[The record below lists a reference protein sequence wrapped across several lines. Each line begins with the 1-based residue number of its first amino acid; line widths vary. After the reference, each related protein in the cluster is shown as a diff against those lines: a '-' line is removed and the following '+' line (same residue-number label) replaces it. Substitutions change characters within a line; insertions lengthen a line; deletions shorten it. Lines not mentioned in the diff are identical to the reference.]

1 MKLPLTGIIPPI
13 VTPLLSNTE
22 LDVSGLKN
30 LIDHILAGGVH
41 GVFLLGTTGEAT
53 NLDYN
58 LRKEFIYRACDFVDK
73 KVPVVVGITD
83 TCLQGSL
90 EIAKTSKDAGADAL
104 VISSPYYL
112 PISQNEF
119 VAYLEELVPQLP
131 LPFMMYNM
139 PSCTKMHMSVN
150 TVKKAKEL
158 GAIGIKDSSGNLPYM
173 LSLIEEFKNSPEFAI
188 IAGTEIFIPETIKAG
203 GHGAVAGGANIF
215 PSLFVDLYEASLND
229 DTEKIEQLREK
240 LILIE
245 EKIYNVGAHSSK
257 YIKTIKSALSALGI
271 CSDFVAMPFHRFD
284 NVKTNQIKQ
293 NMKEL
298 SILEPVHVSQLK
310 T

>member
-1 MKLPLTGIIPPI
+1 MKLPLRGIIPPI

-22 LDVSGLKN
+22 LDIQGLKN
-30 LIDHILAGGVH
+30 LIEHILNGGVH

-58 LRKEFIYRACDFVDK
+58 LRREFIYRACEFVGK

-90 EIAKTSKDAGADAL
+90 EIANIAKDAGADAL

-112 PISQNEF
+112 PMSQNEF
-119 VAYLEELVPQLP
+119 IYYLEEIVPLLP

-150 TVKKAKEL
+150 TVRKAKEL
-158 GAIGIKDSSGNLPYM
+158 GAIGIKDSSGNLQYL
-173 LSLIEEFKNSPEFAI
+173 LSLIEEFKDSPEFAV
-188 IAGTEIFIPETIKAG
+188 IAGSEIFIPETIKSG

-215 PSLFVDLYEASLND
+215 PSLFVELYDASVNGEN
-229 DTEKIEQLREK
+229 EKIDLLIKK
-240 LILIE
+240 LIDIE
-245 EKIYNVGAHSSK
+245 EKIYNVGAYSSK
-257 YIKTIKSALSALGI
+257 YIKTIKSALSAMGI
-271 CSDFVAMPFHRFD
+271 CSDFVAMPFRQFD
-284 NVKTNQIKQ
+284 DVKKNRIKQ
-293 NMKEL
+293 NLKEMH
-298 SILEPVHVSQLK
+298 ILESVHSSKIK

>member
-1 MKLPLTGIIPPI
+1 
-13 VTPLLSNTE
+13 
-22 LDVSGLKN
+22 
-30 LIDHILAGGVH
+30 
-41 GVFLLGTTGEAT
+41 
-53 NLDYN
+53 
-58 LRKEFIYRACDFVDK
+58 
-73 KVPVVVGITD
+73 
-83 TCLQGSL
+83 
-90 EIAKTSKDAGADAL
+90 
-104 VISSPYYL
+104 
-112 PISQNEF
+112 
-119 VAYLEELVPQLP
+119 
-131 LPFMMYNM
+131 
-139 PSCTKMHMSVN
+139 
-150 TVKKAKEL
+150 
-158 GAIGIKDSSGNLPYM
+158 M

>member
-13 VTPLLSNTE
+13 VTPLLSNKE

>member
-1 MKLPLTGIIPPI
+1 MKLPLSGIIPPI
-13 VTPLLSNTE
+13 VTPLISNTE
-22 LDVSGLKN
+22 LDIKGLKN
-30 LIDHILAGGVH
+30 LIDYLLNGGVH

-53 NLDYN
+53 NLNYE
-58 LRKEFIYRACDFVDK
+58 LRKEFIYRSCEFVGK

-90 EIAKTSKDAGADAL
+90 EIAKTAKETGADAL
-104 VISSPYYL
+104 VISTPYYL
-112 PISQNEF
+112 PMSQNEF

-139 PSCTKMHMSVN
+139 PGCTKMHMSVN

-158 GAIGIKDSSGNLPYM
+158 GAIGIKDSSGNLPYL
-173 LSLIEEFKNSPEFAI
+173 LSLIEEFKDSPEFAI
-188 IAGTEIFIPETIKAG
+188 IAGTEMFIPETIKAG

-215 PSLFVDLYEASLND
+215 PSFFVELYEASVNGD
-229 DTEKIEQLREK
+229 AEKIDFMRGKMME
-240 LILIE
+240 IE

-257 YIKTIKSALSALGI
+257 YIKTIKSALSAMGI
-271 CSDFVAMPFHRFD
+271 CSDFVAMPFHPFD
-284 NVKTNQIKQ
+284 NVKTNLIKQ

-298 SILEPVHVSQLK
+298 SILEPVHTSQIK

>member
-13 VTPLLSNTE
+13 VTPLLGNTE
-22 LDVSGLKN
+22 LDIRGLKN
-30 LIDHILAGGVH
+30 LIDHVLGGGVH

-58 LRKEFIYRACDFVDK
+58 LRKEFIYRACEIIDK

-83 TCLQGSL
+83 TCLQGTH
-90 EIAKTSKDAGADAL
+90 EIAEASKDAGADAL

-150 TVKKAKEL
+150 TVRKAKEL

-173 LSLIEEFKNSPEFAI
+173 LSLIEEFKESPEFAI
-188 IAGTEIFIPETIKAG
+188 IAGTEIFLPETIKAG

-229 DTEKIEQLREK
+229 DTEKIEMLREK

-245 EKIYNVGAHSSK
+245 EKIYNVGAHASK

-284 NVKTNQIKQ
+284 NGKTNIIKQ

-298 SILEPVHVSQLK
+298 SILEPVHTSQFK

>member
-1 MKLPLTGIIPPI
+1 MKVPLTGIIPPI
-13 VTPLLSNTE
+13 VTPLLSNTK
-22 LDVSGLKN
+22 LDVLGLKN

-53 NLDYN
+53 SLSYSM
-58 LRKEFIYRACDFVDK
+58 RKEFIYTACEFVNRK
-73 KVPVVVGITD
+73 IPVVVGITD

-90 EIAKTSKDAGADAL
+90 EIAEASKNAGADAL

-119 VAYLEELVPQLP
+119 LVYLEELVPLLP

-150 TVKKAKEL
+150 TVRKAKEL
-158 GAIGIKDSSGNLPYM
+158 GAIGIKDSSGNLPYL
-173 LSLIEEFKNSPEFAI
+173 LSLIEEFKDSPEFAL
-188 IAGTEIFIPETIKAG
+188 IAGSEMFIPETILNG
-203 GHGAVAGGANIF
+203 GHGAVPGGANIF
-215 PSLFVDLYEASLND
+215 PSLFVELYDASVNG
-229 DTEKIEQLREK
+229 DTERIDYLRGKMVE
-240 LILIE
+240 IE

-284 NVKTNQIKQ
+284 SVKTNLIRQ
-293 NMKEL
+293 NLKEM
-298 SILEPVHVSQLK
+298 SILEPVQISQQK

>member
-13 VTPLLSNTE
+13 VTPLISNTK
-22 LDVSGLKN
+22 LDIQGLKN
-30 LIDHILAGGVH
+30 LTDHILAGGVH

-53 NLDYN
+53 NLNYN
-58 LRKEFIYRACDFVDK
+58 LRKEFIYRACEFVDK

-90 EIAKTSKDAGADAL
+90 EIAQTSKDAGADAL

-119 VAYLEELVPQLP
+119 VTYLEELVPQLP

-139 PSCTKMHMSVN
+139 PSCTKMHMSVT
-150 TVKKAKEL
+150 TVRKAKEM

-173 LSLIEEFKNSPEFAI
+173 LSLIEEFKESPEFAI
-188 IAGTEIFIPETIKAG
+188 IAGTEIFLPETIKAG

-229 DTEKIEQLREK
+229 DTEKIEMLREK

-271 CSDFVAMPFHRFD
+271 CSDFIAMPFHRFD
-284 NVKTNQIKQ
+284 NGKTNIIKQ

-298 SILEPVHVSQLK
+298 SILEPVLTSQFK